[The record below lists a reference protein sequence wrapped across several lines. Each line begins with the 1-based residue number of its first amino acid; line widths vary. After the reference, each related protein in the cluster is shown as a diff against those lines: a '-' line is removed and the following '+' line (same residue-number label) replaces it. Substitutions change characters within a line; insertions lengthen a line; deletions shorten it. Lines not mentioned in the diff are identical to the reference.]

1 MDSEDGWVGLGAVGR
16 QLSNLASDFDPRNV
30 RVRELSDLVRKTDA
44 FEVDQQ
50 EGRNMRIRV
59 KPGRKS
65 ATRKRKS

>member
-1 MDSEDGWVGLGAVGR
+1 MAGSALGLSVGSSPISLPISTPEPTAF
-16 QLSNLASDFDPRNV
+16 AK
-30 RVRELSDLVRKTDA
+30 LSDLVRKTDA

-65 ATRKRKS
+65 GTRKRKS